1 MNTTTNTQVSHFY
14 VDSDDRND
22 MTEPDPI
29 TTRYGTEPYYNTNVR
44 YEVKEHH
51 ETEARYDTDVRYDTD
66 IRYEAK
72 ESNDI
77 PNRHEPEDLDERY
90 ERHETQIHHEND
102 VDVKLDERKQDE
114 PNPKRYETEDRYD
127 KEVSEE
133 TKSSHDTPT
142 RYESNTHEEP
152 SNEAQNRYQDTPTRY
167 ESNTH
172 EEPSNEAQNRYQSD
186 VELKLDER
194 TRRYETEERYDNEVS
209 DETKSSHDTRDRYE
223 SNTHEEPSN
232 EAQNRYQ
239 SDVELKLDERRE
251 PVTARYETEERD
263 NTGATESNSTQNNP
277 ARYDTDVQNDT
288 NARYDDN
295 EARYNTKEANDTE
308 ARYDTDARY
317 DVRYDE
323 TEARYNKKEGNDTQ
337 FRYETDARYALKEEQ
352 DIKNRYDNVVER
364 DNVERHNEIS
374 ADNDLTDSSPG
385 IRLRHVREKNKW
397 SVKHI
402 ADRLFLDVHVIEA
415 LEADNYEGLP
425 PTIFIR
431 GYLRNYAKLLE
442 LSPESIMESFERLQE
457 QPKASSI
464 TPQKQNKQTS
474 SHDVGPSII
483 TGIVIVTLL
492 ILVAWAGL
500 RFYPPNPALTPAP
513 ELQTPV
519 VIAPQEETPSLKTW
533 SDQQIESNTSL
544 ISRLDTDTSSN
555 RPSEQPVSVLT
566 PAIVSQPTNNKVSS
580 NQPAVPDMP
589 QEEVAATPDPRQMS
603 VHFKARTWIRITD
616 NTGKKL
622 YEGISNS
629 GKVLP
634 LEGTPPFYLKIG
646 NLDGVDIE
654 YQDETKDIKTFPKRR
669 GRKRLYIVGYEQ

>member
-1 MNTTTNTQVSHFY
+1 MNTPTNTPVSHLY
-14 VDSDDRND
+14 MDSDDRND
-22 MTEPDPI
+22 MPDPI
-29 TTRYGTEPYYNTNVR
+29 TTRYGTEPYYTNVR
-44 YEVKEHH
+44 YEAKEHH
-51 ETEARYDTDVRYDTD
+51 EIEARYDTDVRYDTD
-66 IRYEAK
+66 IRNEAK

-77 PNRHEPEDLDERY
+77 PNRHEPQALDERY

-102 VDVKLDERKQDE
+102 LEVKLDERKEDE
-114 PNPKRYETEDRYD
+114 PITKPYETE
-127 KEVSEE
+127 V
-133 TKSSHDTPT
+133 
-142 RYESNTHEEP
+142 
-152 SNEAQNRYQDTPTRY
+152 
-167 ESNTH
+167 
-172 EEPSNEAQNRYQSD
+172 
-186 VELKLDER
+186 
-194 TRRYETEERYDNEVS
+194 RYDNEVS
-209 DETKSSHDTRDRYE
+209 DETKSSHDTLDHDE
-223 SNTHEEPSN
+223 SNTHHEPSN
-232 EAQNRYQ
+232 ETEQNCYKSNVALKLEERREPVTARRYETEERYDSNAHDETKSSHDTPTRYDSNTHHEPSNEAAQNRYQ
-239 SDVELKLDERRE
+239 SDVELKLEERRE
-251 PVTARYETEERD
+251 PVTARDATRD
-263 NTGATESNSTQNNP
+263 DESNSTQNNP
-277 ARYDTDVQNDT
+277 SRYDTDVQNDT

-308 ARYDTDARY
+308 ARYDTRYDTDARY

-323 TEARYNKKEGNDTQ
+323 TEARYNNKEGNDTE

-352 DIKNRYDNVVER
+352 DIKNRYDNVVEG
-364 DNVERHNEIS
+364 DNVERDNDIS
-374 ADNDLTDSSPG
+374 AHNADSSPG
-385 IRLRHVREKNKW
+385 VRLRHVREKNKW

-415 LEADNYEGLP
+415 LEADNYDGLP
-425 PTIFIR
+425 PTIFVR

-492 ILVAWAGL
+492 ILVTWAGL

-519 VIAPQEETPSLKTW
+519 VTAPQEETPSLKTW

-555 RPSEQPVSVLT
+555 RPSEPPVSVLT
-566 PAIVSQPTNNKVSS
+566 PAIVSQPTDNKVSS

-589 QEEVAATPDPRQMS
+589 QEEVAATPDPRKMIL
-603 VHFKARTWIRITD
+603 HFKARTWIRITD